1 MTNPADRVT
10 GVHDGRLLTRDF
22 ALVTLATGFFMLSFG
37 ATLPVLPRYVSNEL
51 GGSDL
56 AVGIVVGSYAVSA
69 IALRPLVGRLGDSRG
84 RRLLFVGGACLT
96 AVGMAAHIPADS
108 VGLLIGARLLI
119 GAGQGAAF
127 VGATTLV
134 NDLAPPDR
142 RGEAASWF
150 STAIYVGLGLGPFI
164 GEALLSRASF
174 DAVWVAVTVG
184 MVIAALIGLTMP
196 KGVPEVIDDG
206 WTPEVRTG
214 LARLLH
220 PTGVGP
226 GVIVFLGAMGFIG
239 FNTFVPLYGEEL
251 GMSDVAGVFL
261 LFSAVVL
268 VVRLLGRKLPDAY
281 GPVVVGSVAL
291 AASSM
296 GLLGVGALRSIV
308 GLYLFT
314 IVLGFGSALLY
325 PALMAAAVNAAHERE
340 RSAVIATFTL
350 FFEFASV
357 AGGAV
362 LGIVASQTSY
372 AGAFVAAAC
381 FALAGLVMLHL
392 YLRPKLEVGSVHV

>member
-1 MTNPADRVT
+1 MVT

-22 ALVTLATGFFMLSFG
+22 VLVTLATGFFMLSFG
-37 ATLPVLPRYVSNEL
+37 ATLPILPRYVSNEL

-69 IALRPLVGRLGDSRG
+69 IALRPLVGRLGDSHG
-84 RRLLFVGGACLT
+84 RRLLIVGGAAIT
-96 AVGMAAHIPADS
+96 ALGMAAHIPADS
-108 VGLLIGARLLI
+108 VALLIAARLII
-119 GAGQGAAF
+119 GAGQGAVF
-127 VGATTLV
+127 VGAATLV

-142 RGEAASWF
+142 RGEATSWF
-150 STAIYVGLGLGPFI
+150 SIAIYVGLGLGPFI
-164 GEALLSRASF
+164 GETLLARASF
-174 DAVWVAVTVG
+174 DAVWVAVTGG
-184 MVIAALIGLTMP
+184 MVAASLVGLALPRGLPVT
-196 KGVPEVIDDG
+196 VDDG
-206 WTPEVRTG
+206 FEPQIRTG

-226 GVIVFLGAMGFIG
+226 GVIVFLGVMGFIG

-251 GMSDVAGVFL
+251 GMNDVAGVFL

-268 VVRLLGRKLPDAY
+268 VVRLGGRKLPDAS
-281 GPVVVGSVAL
+281 GPNEVRSVAL
-291 AASSM
+291 AASSI
-296 GLLGVGALRSIV
+296 GLLGVASWRTTV
-308 GLYLFT
+308 GLYAFT
-314 IVLGFGSALLY
+314 IVLAVGSALLY

-340 RSAVIATFTL
+340 RSAVVATFTL

-357 AGGAV
+357 AGGGV

-381 FALAGLVMLHL
+381 FSLTGLVMLHV
-392 YLRPKLEVGSVHV
+392 YLRPKLAVGSVHV